1 MMVFD
6 LTVEALMSLGFLFLQ
21 VVLQSQSVV
30 HVKIGLIDCSEFIH
44 LMSGLW
50 SL

>member
-1 MMVFD
+1 MTVFD
-6 LTVEALMSLGFLFLQ
+6 LAVEALMSLGFLFLQ
-21 VVLQSQSVV
+21 VLLQSQSRV

-50 SL
+50 SP